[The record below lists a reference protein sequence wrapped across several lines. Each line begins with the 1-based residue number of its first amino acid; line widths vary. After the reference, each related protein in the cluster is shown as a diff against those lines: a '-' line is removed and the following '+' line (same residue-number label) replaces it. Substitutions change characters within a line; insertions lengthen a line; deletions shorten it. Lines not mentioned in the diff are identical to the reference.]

1 VRFRASD
8 VATATRG
15 RLVGPDAELT
25 GAAFDTRTLRP
36 GELFVPV
43 VAARDGHDF
52 IPAAVTSGAAAYLTS
67 RPGEPAGIPAIEVAD
82 TGDALLA
89 LAGWARS
96 SLAGVEVVGVTGS
109 VGKTST
115 KDLIAA
121 ALAVERRV
129 TANDRSF
136 NNEQGLPVTILG
148 AADDTEVLVLEMGM
162 RGIGEIAR
170 LASVARPGVGVVTGV
185 APAHTE
191 RVGGIEGVARAKGEL
206 VDALPADGTAVLN
219 ADDERVAAMARRT
232 TATVVS
238 FGWSPTADVRISA
251 LQLDARARPRFDVHT
266 PWGDVGVA
274 LSVSGTHM
282 AANAAAALAV
292 AGMLGVDV
300 AAAAAALTTA
310 RLSTMRMQ
318 LVEAAGGGVVI
329 NDAYNANPTSMRAAL
344 DTLARVDARRRVAVL
359 GLMAELDDPDGAHRE
374 IAEHASQLGI
384 ELVAVGTDRYGCAA
398 VAPECV
404 ADLVGPVE
412 PGVAVLVKA
421 SRAAQ
426 LETVAE
432 ALIDAR

>member
-384 ELVAVGTDRYGCAA
+384 ELVAVG
-398 VAPECV
+398 
-404 ADLVGPVE
+404 
-412 PGVAVLVKA
+412 
-421 SRAAQ
+421 SRS
-426 LETVAE
+426 
-432 ALIDAR
+432 